1 MTRSNGGQNGNG
13 NGKTTKQARRRV
25 IAIGRRVEGGRWE
38 VRTSLWRYLAATA
51 LSSQ

>member
-1 MTRSNGGQNGNG
+1 MTRPNADKRASAM
-13 NGKTTKQARRRV
+13 TTKQQQRRRV

>member
-1 MTRSNGGQNGNG
+1 MTRTNGGRTTD
-13 NGKTTKQARRRV
+13 GKTTKQPRRRV

>member
-1 MTRSNGGQNGNG
+1 MTRTNGGQTTDS
-13 NGKTTKQARRRV
+13 KTTKQPRRRV

>member
-1 MTRSNGGQNGNG
+1 MTQTNGGRGG
-13 NGKTTKQARRRV
+13 NGKSAAKPPRRRV
-25 IAIGRRVEGGRWE
+25 IAVGRRVEGGRWE

>member
-1 MTRSNGGQNGNG
+1 MTRSNGGQGT
-13 NGKTTKQARRRV
+13 NGKTAKQQPRRRV
-25 IAIGRRVEGGRWE
+25 IAIGRRVEGVRWE

>member
-1 MTRSNGGQNGNG
+1 MTRANGGQSGNG
-13 NGKTTKQARRRV
+13 NKTTTKQPRRRV

>member
-1 MTRSNGGQNGNG
+1 MTASNGGRNG
-13 NGKTTKQARRRV
+13 NGKTTTKQPRRRV